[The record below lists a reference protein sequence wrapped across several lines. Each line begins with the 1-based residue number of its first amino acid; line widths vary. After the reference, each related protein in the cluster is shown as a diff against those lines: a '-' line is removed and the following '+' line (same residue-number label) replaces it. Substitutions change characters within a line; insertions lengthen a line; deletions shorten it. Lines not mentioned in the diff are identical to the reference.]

1 MNKHYLNFFPTDI
14 NNMSIEQLHTLCD
27 KLENAQE
34 CASIKLFEL
43 LIARKFQN

>member
-1 MNKHYLNFFPTDI
+1 MNKHYLNFFPADI
-14 NNMSIEQLHTLCD
+14 DNMSIRQLHTFLD

-34 CASIKLFEL
+34 LASDKLSKL